1 MLKKFKIGGI
11 HPHDNKISRDCKIEN
26 LPLPGMVSIPVSQHI
41 GAPAEIVVKSGDSVL
56 VGDLLAKAG
65 GFVSSNIH
73 SSVSGTVKSID
84 IVPNASGVKQSV
96 VTITVEG
103 DQWNEKIDRS
113 TTLIR
118 ECNLTQQEITQKISD
133 AGIVGL
139 GGATF
144 PTQVKLM
151 VPKGKTAQ
159 CLIVNAVECE
169 PFLTADHRLMLEK
182 GEEIIVGIEIVC
194 KALGVSK
201 AYVGIENNKQDA
213 ITLMT
218 RLTANKPNITVI
230 PLRIRYPQ
238 GGEKQL
244 IDAVTGRQVPSGAL
258 PIEVGAVVQ
267 NVGTIFAI
275 YEAVQKNKP
284 LFERVV
290 TVTGN
295 ALSKPKNLLVRVGI
309 PIANLIEYAGGMP
322 GNTAKVIGGGPMMGR
337 AVCNISAPIIKGS
350 SGILLM
356 NAIETQRKMES
367 PCISCAKCVTVCPMG
382 LEPYLINRMSRRNM
396 FTELEQHSVTDC
408 IECGS
413 CSFTCPAN
421 IPLLDNIRLAKGEV
435 MKLIR
440 SRKSN

>member
-26 LPLPGMVSIPVSQHI
+26 LPVPEVVSIPVSQHI
-41 GAPAEIVVKSGDSVL
+41 GAPAEVVVKSGDRVL
-56 VGDLLAKAG
+56 VGDMIAKAG

-84 IVPNASGVKQSV
+84 IVPNASGIKQSV
-96 VTITVEG
+96 VTITVDG

-113 TTLIR
+113 TTLIK
-118 ECNLTQQEITQKISD
+118 ECNFTQQEIIQKISD

-159 CLIVNAVECE
+159 CLIINAVECE

-201 AYVGIENNKQDA
+201 AYIGIENNKPDA
-213 ITLMT
+213 IALMT
-218 RLTANKPNITVI
+218 KLSASNPNITVV
-230 PLRIRYPQ
+230 PLRIQYPQ

-244 IDAVTGRQVPSGAL
+244 IDAVIGRQVPSGAL

-284 LFERVV
+284 LFERIV

-295 ALSKPKNLLVRVGI
+295 ALKQPKNLLVRVGI
-309 PIANLIEYAGGMP
+309 PIANLINYAGGIP
-322 GNTAKVIGGGPMMGR
+322 ENTVKVIGGGPMMGR

-356 NAIETQRKMES
+356 NAHETQRRMES

-382 LEPYLINRMSRRNM
+382 LEPYMINRMSRRNM
-396 FTELEQHSVTDC
+396 FADLEQHSVTDC

-413 CSFTCPAN
+413 CSFTCPAC